1 MALSDLSFK
10 FYTDSGLTTS
20 YSGTTLVNH
29 NTDLSDNPQDFVL
42 YFGSAEAEGTRTL
55 EATSNP
61 GVDNITLTPTDTVAS
76 WAAATAYV
84 LGDIVEP
91 TTPNTYRY
99 KCTTAGTSHASTEPT
114 WPTTP
119 IGSTV
124 TDGTV
129 TWTLVSKKH
138 PITEC
143 KLALTSGGL
152 AGATAGAAL
161 VLGTTLESGV
171 ANAVEVNIRITNT
184 VTTVVDT
191 TGRPDFKL
199 YINEVIEA
207 EV

>member
-1 MALSDLSFK
+1 MAFSDLTFK
-10 FYTDSGLTTS
+10 FYEDEDLTVS
-20 YSGTTLVNH
+20 YSGTLLVNH
-29 NTDLSDNPQDFVL
+29 NTDLSDNPQDFVV
-42 YFGSAEAEGTRTL
+42 YFGSAEAEGSRAL

-61 GVDNITLTPTDTVAS
+61 GVDNIILTPTQTIDEWV
-76 WAAATAYV
+76 AATAYSV
-84 LGDIVEP
+84 GDIVEP

-99 KCTTAGTSHASTEPT
+99 ECTVAGTSHASTEPT

-119 IGSTV
+119 LGSTV

-138 PITEC
+138 PTTEI
-143 KLALTSGGL
+143 KLATTSGGL
-152 AGATAGAAL
+152 SGATGGAGL
-161 VLGTTLESGV
+161 VLGTTLLSGS

-191 TGRPDFKL
+191 TGAPDLKL
-199 YINEVIEA
+199 YLNEVVET